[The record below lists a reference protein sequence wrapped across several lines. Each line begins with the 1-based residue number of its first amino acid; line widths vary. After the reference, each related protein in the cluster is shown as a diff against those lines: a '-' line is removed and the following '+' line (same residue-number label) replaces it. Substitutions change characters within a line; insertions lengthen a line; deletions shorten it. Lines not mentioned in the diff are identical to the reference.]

1 MSKRNLKLYGVVG
14 RAISCGTLV
23 DQSTAEL
30 LEVDDLLDIGR
41 ECYEI
46 RSMIEKDD
54 MFMLNLC
61 CVRKPDMNGSKNRI
75 RIENLDHSRSQE
87 VA

>member
-14 RAISCGTLV
+14 RAISCGTQV

-30 LEVDDLLDIGR
+30 LEIDALLDIGR

-54 MFMLNLC
+54 LFLLNLC
-61 CVRKPDMNGSKNRI
+61 CVRKPDLNVCRNRI
-75 RIENLDHSRSQE
+75 
-87 VA
+87 